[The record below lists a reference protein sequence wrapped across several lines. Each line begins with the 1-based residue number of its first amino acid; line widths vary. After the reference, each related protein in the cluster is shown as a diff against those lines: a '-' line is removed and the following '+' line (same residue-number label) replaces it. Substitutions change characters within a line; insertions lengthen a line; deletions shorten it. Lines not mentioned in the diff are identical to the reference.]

1 MTYNEPDQ
9 TRITSSVKSETEFE
23 FKFEKS
29 WHCNVYNE
37 L

>member
-23 FKFEKS
+23 FEKS